1 MMNQLLQNSYLQ
13 QLKMD
18 NQLIYSDE
26 DLIKRFQDGDEQ
38 AYVELVNRYRDRLMN
53 FVYRFTSDSEQ
64 SEDIVQETLIKLYTH
79 KHYYKK
85 IAKFSTWIYTI
96 AANYAKTELRKK
108 KNRKITNLSQ
118 MSSDEKDYDLPAVQ
132 PETDQIIESEYL
144 EKRIQA
150 AINTLPLH
158 FKTVVVLRDV
168 QELSYEEISNIVEV
182 PLGTVKSRINRAR
195 LQLQKELKDLKK
207 EKNF

>member
-1 MMNQLLQNSYLQ
+1 MNQLLQNSYLQ

-85 IAKFSTWIYTI
+85 IAKFSTWLYTI

-118 MSSDEKDYDLPAVQ
+118 MSSDEKDYDLPSVQ
-132 PETDQIIESEYL
+132 PDTDQLIESEYL
-144 EKRIQA
+144 EKRIQS

-158 FKTVVVLRDV
+158 FKTVIVLRDV
-168 QELSYEEISNIVEV
+168 QELSYDEISNIVEV

-195 LQLQKELKDLKK
+195 LQLQKELEDLKK

>member
-1 MMNQLLQNSYLQ
+1 MMNQLLQNSYSQ

-18 NQLIYSDE
+18 KQLLYSDE

-38 AYVELVNRYRDRLMN
+38 AYVELVNRFRDRLMN

-118 MSSDEKDYDLPAVQ
+118 MSSDEKDYDLPSVQ
-132 PETDQIIESEYL
+132 PDADQLIESEYL
-144 EKRIQA
+144 EKRIQS

-158 FKTVVVLRDV
+158 FKTVIVLRDV
-168 QELSYEEISNIVEV
+168 QELSYDEISNIVEV